1 MIKIVEFLLFSIALV
16 FITVGAFAVIVPA
29 QTGPFLDF
37 VEKRINTAAA
47 KGAAKNKKKVESVCA
62 HESDQLARRVFA
74 DYGSMFVAAET
85 LRLPSTCIFR
95 DAAAV
100 ERYQEELDIDSN
112 RFGTV
117 EIELQRPALEALTK
131 AVDEAAKLGL
141 SISPLDGRVA
151 GRRSYDDTVR
161 IWNSRFHR
169 ALSHWSSRARI
180 SSEDAE
186 RARTAPVIEQTRL
199 VINWEKDGLY
209 FSTSFSKS
217 IFYSVAPPGT
227 SQHLSLLAF
236 DVVEAGD
243 PAIRRILNKNGWYQT
258 IRSDQ
263 PHFTFL
269 GIPEDQLPSRG
280 LQKVLHNGNAYWVPH
295 LDQPSRSRV
304 MNAAGS
310 R

>member
-1 MIKIVEFLLFSIALV
+1 MKKIVELHPFSIAV
-16 FITVGAFAVIVPA
+16 FVFTVAAFAMTVPA
-29 QTGPFLDF
+29 QAGPFLDF
-37 VEKRINTAAA
+37 VEKRINTVAAT
-47 KGAAKNKKKVESVCA
+47 GAAKNKKKAESVCA

-74 DYGSMFVAAET
+74 DYGSMFVAAESVQ
-85 LRLPSTCIFR
+85 LPSTCIFR
-95 DAAAV
+95 EAEAV
-100 ERYQEELDIDSN
+100 EEYQDKLDIDSH
-112 RFGTV
+112 RFGAV
-117 EIELQRPALEALTK
+117 EIELQRPALEALKK
-131 AVDEAAKLGL
+131 AVVEAAKLGL
-141 SISPLDGRVA
+141 TISPLDGRVA
-151 GRRSYDDTVR
+151 GRRGYEDTVR

-169 ALSHWSSRARI
+169 ALNHWSSRGKIR
-180 SSEDAE
+180 SEDAE

-209 FSTSFSKS
+209 FSTNFSKS

-269 GIPEDQLPSRG
+269 GVPEDQLPSRG
-280 LQKVLHNGNAYWVPH
+280 LQKVLHNGNVYLVPL
-295 LDQPSRSRV
+295 LDQPSRLRV
-304 MNAAGS
+304 INTAPS
-310 R
+310 S